1 MQDLTKRYYS
11 ISEVA
16 KMFAL
21 NISKL
26 RFYEDNFPTLKPTR
40 DKGGDRKYTPAD
52 IEHLQQILDLIEND
66 GYTLEG
72 ARKVIEN
79 RRKKMVENRKRIAQ
93 LEKLKLLLLQIK
105 EGLNDTIIVE

>member
-1 MQDLTKRYYS
+1 MQDLTKRYYT

-16 KMFAL
+16 KMFTL

-26 RFYEDNFPTLKPTR
+26 RFYEDNFPTLKPAR

-52 IEHLQQILDLIEND
+52 IEHLQQILTLIEED

-93 LEKLKLLLLQIK
+93 LEKMKVLLLQIK
-105 EGLNDTIIVE
+105 EELND